1 MTTYVYA
8 ITDAGHP
15 LRLSDVAGVGNPA
28 APLRTVRAKDLC
40 AVVSDAPAELRAKR
54 RDVAAHQDVQ
64 ERLMADGSCLPM
76 RFGLVG
82 PDDEQV
88 AAVLEEQHDTY
99 TQRLG
104 ELAGCREYHLKVA
117 RDEEDLLRE
126 IVRDSPEVRR
136 LNDRTRHSS
145 GPYDDKLVLG
155 ELISQEVRARQDR
168 ARAEILARLA
178 PAAVRIEDGEPTK
191 HYFLT
196 TSFLV
201 AREQAVAFSQAVRT
215 EAQQR
220 GTPYTFRLYG
230 PLPPYSF
237 V

>member
-15 LRLSDVAGVGNPA
+15 LRLSGVAGVGDPA

-64 ERLMADGSCLPM
+64 ERLLADGSCLPM

-104 ELAGCREYHLKVA
+104 ELAGCREYHLKVT

-126 IVRDSPEVRR
+126 IVRDCAEVRR
-136 LNDRTRHSS
+136 LNDHTRRNS
-145 GPYDDKLVLG
+145 GAYEDKLALG
-155 ELISQEVRARQDR
+155 ELISQEVRARQDG
-168 ARAEILARLA
+168 ARADILARLA

-191 HYFLT
+191 RHFLT

-201 AREQAVAFSQAVRT
+201 AQDQAATFSQAVHT
-215 EAQQR
+215 EAERR
-220 GTPYTFRLYG
+220 GDHYTFRLYG

>member
-8 ITDAGHP
+8 ITDAAHP
-15 LRLSDVAGVGNPA
+15 LRLSGVAGVGSPA
-28 APLRTVRAKDLC
+28 APLRTVRTEDLC

-104 ELAGCREYHLKVA
+104 ELAGCREYHLKVT

-126 IVRDSPEVRR
+126 IVRDSPKVRR
-136 LNDRTRHSS
+136 LHDRTRHDS
-145 GPYDDKLVLG
+145 GAHDDKLVLG
-155 ELISQEVRARQDR
+155 ELISHEVRARQAR
-168 ARAEILARLA
+168 ARTDILARLA
-178 PAAVRIEDGEPTK
+178 PAAVRIEDAEPTK
-191 HYFLT
+191 HHFLIA
-196 TSFLV
+196 SFLV
-201 AREQAVAFSQAVRT
+201 AREQAAAFSHAVRT

-220 GTPYTFRLYG
+220 GDHYTFRLYG

>member
-8 ITDAGHP
+8 ITDAAHP

-76 RFGLVG
+76 RFGLIG

-99 TQRLG
+99 AQRLG
-104 ELAGCREYHLKVA
+104 ELAGCREYHLKVT

-126 IVRDSPEVRR
+126 IVRDAPEVRR
-136 LNDRTRHSS
+136 LNDRTRHNR
-145 GPYDDKLVLG
+145 GPHDDKLVLG
-155 ELISQEVRARQDR
+155 ELISHEVQARQAH
-168 ARAEILARLA
+168 ARTDILARLA
-178 PAAVRIEDGEPTK
+178 PTAVRIENSEPTK
-191 HYFLT
+191 HHFLI

-201 AREQAVAFSQAVRT
+201 AREQTAAFAQAVRT

-220 GTPYTFRLYG
+220 GDRYTFRLYG

-237 V
+237 A

>member
-15 LRLSDVAGVGNPA
+15 LRLSGVAGVGNPA
-28 APLRTVRAKDLC
+28 APLRTVRTEDLC

-117 RDEEDLLRE
+117 REEEDLLRE

-136 LNDRTRHSS
+136 LNDRTRHSAR
-145 GPYDDKLVLG
+145 PYDDKLVLG
-155 ELISQEVRARQDR
+155 ELISQEVQARQDR
-168 ARAEILARLA
+168 ARADILARLA

-191 HYFLT
+191 HYFLA

-201 AREQAVAFSQAVRT
+201 AREQAAAFSQAVRT
-215 EAQQR
+215 EAQRR
-220 GTPYTFRLYG
+220 GNPYTFRLYG

>member
-8 ITDAGHP
+8 ITGAGHP
-15 LRLSDVAGVGNPA
+15 LRLSGIAGVGNPA

-64 ERLMADGSCLPM
+64 EALLADGSCLPM

-104 ELAGCREYHLKVA
+104 ELAGCREYHLKVT

-126 IVRDSPEVRR
+126 IVRDSAEVRR
-136 LNDRTRHSS
+136 LNDRTRQDP
-145 GPYDDKLVLG
+145 GAYDDKLALG
-155 ELISQEVRARQDR
+155 ELISKEVRARQDR
-168 ARAEILARLA
+168 ARADILARLA
-178 PAAVRIEDGEPTK
+178 PAAERIEDGEPTK
-191 HYFLT
+191 HHFLT

-201 AREQAVAFSQAVRT
+201 ARARSAVFSQAVHT
-215 EAQQR
+215 EAERR
-220 GTPYTFRLYG
+220 GDHYTFRLYG